1 MTYFDLKAISR
12 QIKDQELEIKEIREK
27 GCKVT
32 KTISDM
38 PRGGG
43 VSDKPCDT
51 ACRVDAEE
59 YKLAKLKKQFDD
71 SLNSIPDSDKRIRK
85 AIKKKLVSGMT
96 WTQVAMW
103 LGGGNTGDGV
113 RMMCTRYKW

>member
-51 ACRVDAEE
+51 ACDVDYAERE
-59 YKLAKLKKQFDD
+59 LARLQEQFNDGM
-71 SLNSIPDSDKRIRK
+71 NSIPDKYIKK
-85 AIKKKLVSGMT
+85 AIHKKLAAKWT
-96 WTQVAMW
+96 WNQIAMW
-103 LGGGNTGDGV
+103 LSDGTVTGNSL
-113 RMMCTRYKW
+113 RMLCTRYKW